1 MPRAFVLINITPGTE
16 LQVLND
22 VKKIGGVEEAYVS
35 FGVYDLIVRVKEDSI
50 EALRELVTYHL
61 RKIVN
66 VTSTLTLMETE

>member
-1 MPRAFVLINITPGTE
+1 MPRAYVLFNITPRTE

-22 VKKIGGVEEAYVS
+22 VKKIRGVKETYVS
-35 FGVYDLIVRVKEDSI
+35 YGVYDLIVRVKEDSI

-61 RKIVN
+61 RKIAN